1 MESNMSRLDKSLK
14 DMLDFSLSA
23 FIPRFQLGKDYAPFL
38 WAWASGASERYL
50 VTDSSDLRVRL
61 VLMRLSRLPSVK
73 VL

>member
-14 DMLDFSLSA
+14 DMLDFSLCP

-50 VTDSSDLRVRL
+50 VTDSSDHEFDLCSCGFLVYRL
-61 VLMRLSRLPSVK
+61 
-73 VL
+73 